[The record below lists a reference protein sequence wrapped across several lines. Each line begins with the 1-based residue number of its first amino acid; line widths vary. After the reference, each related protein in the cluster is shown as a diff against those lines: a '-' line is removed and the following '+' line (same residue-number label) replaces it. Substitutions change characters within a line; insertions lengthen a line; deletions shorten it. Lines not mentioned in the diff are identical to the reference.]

1 MPELIETLS
10 KHNMKVSITRF
21 CVYLYI
27 HIVGK
32 GGHTHPPPPF
42 FKVNPL
48 SRNPRCPHLLFA
60 YQENISTE

>member
-32 GGHTHPPPPF
+32 GGHTPPPLFQGQPPF
-42 FKVNPL
+42 
-48 SRNPRCPHLLFA
+48 
-60 YQENISTE
+60 

>member
-32 GGHTHPPPPF
+32 GGHTHPPPFFQGQPPF
-42 FKVNPL
+42 
-48 SRNPRCPHLLFA
+48 
-60 YQENISTE
+60 

>member
-32 GGHTHPPPPF
+32 GGHTPPPLFSRSTPF
-42 FKVNPL
+42 LEIQDVPTFYLPIKK
-48 SRNPRCPHLLFA
+48 
-60 YQENISTE
+60 T

>member
-32 GGHTHPPPPF
+32 GGHTHPPPLFSRSTPF
-42 FKVNPL
+42 LEIQDVPAFYLPIKK
-48 SRNPRCPHLLFA
+48 
-60 YQENISTE
+60 T

>member
-1 MPELIETLS
+1 MQELIETLS

-32 GGHTHPPPPF
+32 GGSYPPF
-42 FKVNPL
+42 
-48 SRNPRCPHLLFA
+48 SR
-60 YQENISTE
+60 STPFLEIQDVPTFYLPIKKT